1 MIYESANGTGAPLKR
16 ILVDDG
22 YIGGDAYYFYLT
34 DHLGKNHVITSASG
48 SIVLSN
54 HYYPFGMTF
63 AEGITASQQPY
74 KYNDSTKDFSITFN
88 LDRFDKITGIQHK
101 KSNELIKQF
110 IKINLNG

>member
-22 YIGGDAYYFYLT
+22 YIGGGAYYFYLT

-54 HYYPFGMTF
+54 HYYPFGMPF

-74 KYNDSTKDFSITFN
+74 KYNCQLPFFRTVFN
-88 LDRFDKITGIQHK
+88 
-101 KSNELIKQF
+101 
-110 IKINLNG
+110 